1 MMEWKAMEPEL
12 QKLHELESYY
22 RDRLALVADSDSKST
37 TAEFIRLLQGIERCI
52 KMRIQII
59 REAGP
64 SAVPSPDP
72 GFIPIDLSKLSD
84 SALREVEA
92 ALVHPES
99 NPIKTRRKN
108 VSKQNLKNDPSA

>member
-1 MMEWKAMEPEL
+1 MDWKMMEPEL
-12 QKLHELESYY
+12 AKLDDLESYY
-22 RDRLALVADSDSKST
+22 RDRLDGVADSGSKGT

-52 KMRIQII
+52 KMRIQMI

-64 SAVPSPDP
+64 AAVPSPDP

-99 NPIKTRRKN
+99 KPIKTRRRN
-108 VSKQNLKNDPSA
+108 VSK